1 MKNSIQPKA
10 REDDIVVQNTPNE
23 LLVFD
28 MKTNRAH
35 CLNETVA
42 EVWGRCDGTRS
53 VSEIAESFEGAN
65 EDLVWLAIDELEKHD
80 LLEAGEGLSL
90 SGRSRRELVKKI
102 GFASVIALP
111 VVASLAAPSNALA
124 AASCTCTA
132 PGDCTTQTSCP
143 STTNCNGSGQCAP

>member
-10 REDDIVVQNTPNE
+10 REKDIVVQNTPEE

-28 MKTNRAH
+28 MKTNKAH

-42 EVWGRCDGTRS
+42 EVWGRCDGTTS
-53 VSEIAESFEGAN
+53 VSEIANSFEGAN

-90 SGRSRRELVKKI
+90 SGSSRRELVKKI
-102 GFASVIALP
+102 GFASMIALP

-124 AASCTCTA
+124 AASCACAA
-132 PGDCTTQTSCP
+132 PGDCTTQPTCP
-143 STTNCNGSGQCAP
+143 STTNCNGSGVCAP